1 MTPKPR
7 AQADLESGVAFGRTT
22 LGDPSLTSEDDRRR
36 VLELL
41 IRTDPLLMPVLRAAR
56 RLALPDWRLVS
67 GAVYQSVWNALTGRP
82 SGHGI
87 KDIDLVYFDGGDLGY
102 EAEDAA
108 IARAGAVMA
117 GIEPPVEVRN
127 QARVHRWY
135 ETRFGQPYPRLACT
149 DEALLYYAARTH
161 AVAVRLEA
169 DDRLNIAAPFGLAD
183 VFAMRLVPNPVLDN
197 AATYT
202 DKALRMKAT
211 WPEIEIL
218 PWPHATAGRD
228 GAVEAGET
236 AGGEAR
242 AKGAGRTP
250 AATAPSPLT
259 SPAAAPSSPRSPASH
274 DPAAPARDWITLST
288 SPRTELPK

>member
-7 AQADLESGVAFGRTT
+7 AVADLQSGFAFGRTT

-102 EAEDAA
+102 EAEDAV

-117 GIEPPVEVRN
+117 GVEPPVEVRN

-135 ETRFGQPYPRLACT
+135 EARFGQPYPRLACT

-161 AVAVRLEA
+161 AVGVRLEA
-169 DDRLNIAAPFGLAD
+169 DNRLSIAAPFGLAD

-197 AATYT
+197 SATYT
-202 DKALRMKAT
+202 EKALRMKAT

-228 GAVEAGET
+228 GALEAGET
-236 AGGEAR
+236 AGGDSP
-242 AKGAGRTP
+242 AKDAGDTP
-250 AATAPSPLT
+250 EATASSAPT
-259 SPAAAPSSPRSPASH
+259 SPAPAPTPPGSH
-274 DPAAPARDWITLST
+274 DPADPARDWMTLST